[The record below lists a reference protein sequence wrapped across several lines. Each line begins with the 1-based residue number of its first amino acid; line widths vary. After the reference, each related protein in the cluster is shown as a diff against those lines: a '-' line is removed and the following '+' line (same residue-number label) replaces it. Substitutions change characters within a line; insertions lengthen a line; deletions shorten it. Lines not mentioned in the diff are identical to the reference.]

1 MARGRGLEKKLTTC
15 EMTGGGSKYSILLL
29 LFLIHVNDSKFS
41 LDLVEPML
49 ANDTNVCLFV
59 CLFISTVKQ

>member
-1 MARGRGLEKKLTTC
+1 
-15 EMTGGGSKYSILLL
+15 MTGGSSKYSILLL

-41 LDLVEPML
+41 PDLVEPML

-59 CLFISTVKQ
+59 CLFQQLNNNTSYIKKLLTLILC

>member
-1 MARGRGLEKKLTTC
+1 
-15 EMTGGGSKYSILLL
+15 MTGGGSKYSILLL

-41 LDLVEPML
+41 PDLVEPML

-59 CLFISTVKQ
+59 CLFQQLNNNTSYIKKLLTLILC